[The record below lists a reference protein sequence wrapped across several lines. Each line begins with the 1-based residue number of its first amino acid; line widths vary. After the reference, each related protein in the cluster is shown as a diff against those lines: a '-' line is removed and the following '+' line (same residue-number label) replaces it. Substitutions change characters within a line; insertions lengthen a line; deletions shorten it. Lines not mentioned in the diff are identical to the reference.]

1 MMNTDEFSVRFW
13 GVRGSYPV
21 AAGSA
26 IRFGGN
32 TPCVEIQAGG
42 HTIILDAGT
51 GIIGLGHHLAQRAR
65 ERGEPIRATLV
76 FTHFHHDHT
85 QGFPFFAPAY
95 IPTTRLQIFA
105 PDMYEE
111 VAIEL
116 LANVMA
122 APTFPV
128 SFQGLRAQK
137 TSRSVTENDIIHIDN
152 TSGEACLV
160 PSGVDMLD
168 AGSIRIRAMRSYGH
182 PQGVM
187 IYRIEWRDKS
197 VVYATDTEGYRG
209 GDQRLVDF
217 AHQTDLLIH
226 DAQYTDDHYLGRLAG
241 APVTQGFGHS
251 TGTMACET
259 ARSAQVG
266 RLVLFHHDPNYDD
279 EMIATIEQQA
289 RKLFSNA
296 MAAQEGQVI
305 ELLSSQ
311 HAPRGDRYEEVPI
324 PSGMERSS
332 GSLV

>member
-1 MMNTDEFSVRFW
+1 MTTDEFTVRFW

-21 AAGSA
+21 AAGAA

-51 GIIGLGHHLAQRAR
+51 GIIGLGQHLAQRAR
-65 ERGEPIRATLV
+65 ERGESIRITLV

-85 QGFPFFAPAY
+85 QGLPFFAPAY
-95 IPTTRLQIFA
+95 MPTTRLQIFA
-105 PDMYEE
+105 PDLYEE
-111 VAIEL
+111 PAMEI

-137 TSRSVTENDIIHIDN
+137 TSQSVTENDIIHIDSA
-152 TSGEACLV
+152 SGEASV
-160 PSGVDMLD
+160 ISSGVELLD
-168 AGSIRIRAMRSYGH
+168 PGSVRIQAMRSYGH

-187 IYRIEWRDKS
+187 IYRIRWRDRS

-266 RLVLFHHDPNYDD
+266 SLVLFHHDPNYDD
-279 EMIATIEQQA
+279 EMIAAIERRA
-289 RKLFSNA
+289 RKVFPNT

-305 ELLSSQ
+305 DLLSSQ
-311 HAPRGDRYEEVPI
+311 HAPGGARCEDAPVSTGVA
-324 PSGMERSS
+324 RSP
-332 GSLV
+332 GGLA

>member
-1 MMNTDEFSVRFW
+1 MKNTDEFTVHFW

-26 IRFGGN
+26 LRFGGN
-32 TPCVEIQAGG
+32 TPCLEIQAGG

-51 GIIGLGHHLAQRAR
+51 GIIGLGHCLVQRSR
-65 ERGEPIRATLV
+65 EQGESIQVTLV
-76 FTHFHHDHT
+76 FTHLHHDHT
-85 QGFPFFAPAY
+85 QGLPFFAPAY
-95 IPTTRLQIFA
+95 MPTTRLQIFT
-105 PDMYEE
+105 PDLYEE
-111 VAIEL
+111 PAVEI

-128 SFQGLRAQK
+128 SFQGLRALK
-137 TSRSVTENDIIHIDN
+137 TSRSVTENDVIYIDSA
-152 TSGEACLV
+152 SGEASVV
-160 PSGVDMLD
+160 PSDVDMQD
-168 AGSIRIRAMRSYGH
+168 PESVRIRAMRSYGH

-217 AHQTDLLIH
+217 ANQADLLIH

-259 ARSAQVG
+259 ARSAKVG

-279 EMIATIEQQA
+279 EMIAAIERQA
-289 RKLFSNA
+289 RKLFSHM
-296 MAAQEGQVI
+296 MAAREGHVI
-305 ELLSSQ
+305 DLLSSQ
-311 HAPRGDRYEEVPI
+311 RAPRGDRCKDVLSS
-324 PSGMERSS
+324 SGVEQTS
-332 GSLV
+332 GSLG

>member
-1 MMNTDEFSVRFW
+1 MMNADEFSVRFW

-21 AAGSA
+21 AVGSA

-42 HTIILDAGT
+42 QTIILDAGT
-51 GIIGLGHHLAQRAR
+51 GIIGLGHQLVQRAR
-65 ERGEPIRATLV
+65 EQGKPIRATLIL
-76 FTHFHHDHT
+76 THFHHDHT

-105 PDMYEE
+105 PDLYEE
-111 VAIEL
+111 PAIEL

-137 TSRSVTENDIIHIDN
+137 ISRSVIENEIIYIDDR
-152 TSGEACLV
+152 SGEASLV

-168 AGSIRIRAMRSYGH
+168 PGSIRIRAMRSYGH

-187 IYRIEWRDKS
+187 IYRIEWGNKS
-197 VVYATDTEGYRG
+197 VVYATDTEGYLG

-279 EMIATIEQQA
+279 EMIAAIERQA
-289 RKLFSNA
+289 RKLFPHT

-305 ELLSSQ
+305 DLMCSQ
-311 HAPRGDRYEEVPI
+311 CARRGERYEGAPMPGGV
-324 PSGMERSS
+324 ERSS
-332 GSLV
+332 GGQG